1 MILKIIFGIAAFAL
15 GIYLGLPGR
24 SGPVAAR
31 GRRWLTHDR
40 GRTATHDEAEL
51 QQLER
56 DLGLPTT
63 LSRRAKRY
71 FTPLDLMKRRRRASE
86 RRRTRRR
93 FHTAAPT
100 SGRGDKGP
108 GSRR

>member
-1 MILKIIFGIAAFAL
+1 LILKIIIGIAAFAL

-31 GRRWLTHDR
+31 GRRWLMHDR
-40 GRTATHDEAEL
+40 GRTATHDEGEL

-56 DLGLPTT
+56 DLGRATT

-71 FTPLDLMKRRRRASE
+71 FTPLDLMKSRRRASE
-86 RRRTRRR
+86 RRRTRRHFR
-93 FHTAAPT
+93 TAAPS
-100 SGRGDKGP
+100 SGRGDERPGGP
-108 GSRR
+108 Q